1 MSAFAYWILQHS
13 ILSQDGCD
21 SVLARAIGA
30 DRKGKASLLLYASAI
45 GLAFLHPAIAWSLY
59 LLVAILWLVP
69 DRRIERA
76 LREQEGPD
84 IRHGR
89 GKKPGGI
96 PTGLTG

>member
-76 LREQEGPD
+76 LREQA
-84 IRHGR
+84 
-89 GKKPGGI
+89 
-96 PTGLTG
+96 